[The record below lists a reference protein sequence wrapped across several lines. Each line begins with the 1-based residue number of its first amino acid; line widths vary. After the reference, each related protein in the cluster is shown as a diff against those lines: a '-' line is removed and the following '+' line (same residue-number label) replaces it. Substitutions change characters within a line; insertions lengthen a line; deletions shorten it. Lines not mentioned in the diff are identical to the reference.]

1 MSVPLQLSGGGL
13 PVGSHF
19 LARFG
24 QEETLLQLAGQLER
38 SHPWKEAWPRLDRE
52 SHS

>member
-24 QEETLLQLAGQLER
+24 QEEALLQLAGQLER